1 MPIAF
6 IMPKFDMDQEKATV
20 VAWLKQEGDQIE
32 YDDPVL
38 TVETDKVAIDVPAPA
53 SGILAQIS
61 AKPGDVVP
69 VTTVIAYILK
79 PGESLSDLPAQ
90 GQTPAASA
98 EVSPAV
104 EAEPVIPAR
113 MVIKKPDER
122 GIKATPV
129 AERMAQSLGIDL
141 AEVPGQ
147 PERITKAHIEQY
159 LQGGKVPATPAARRL
174 AGELNIDLARVPASG
189 PQGRVQAQDVEQYS
203 LQAAVQP
210 AIPVAPVPVQ
220 RADQMIGQRPAEL
233 VPLTGIR
240 STIADR
246 MQASFQTAPHIAL
259 TVEVDLSQLESTRA
273 RLNEYAAHLGK
284 SKVSVTALLVR
295 LTAWALQ
302 RHPFLN
308 ASLVDQTIYMW
319 QEINIGVATAI
330 QGGLIVPVIRNAS
343 HKTVAEINDQIKDLS
358 ERARA
363 NKLTLEE
370 VKEGTFTIS
379 NLGMFGIQQFRAI
392 INPPESAILAVGSVV
407 RKPVVIDDQDTVAV
421 RPRMALTLSADH
433 RVVDGVA
440 AAEFLNDLVQAIEHP
455 DILIY

>member
-1 MPIAF
+1 MPIPF
-6 IMPKFDMDQEKATV
+6 IMPKFDMDQEKATI
-20 VAWLKQEGDQIE
+20 VAWMKNEGDRIE

-79 PGESLSDLPAQ
+79 PGESLADLPGQ
-90 GQTPAASA
+90 GKTPAAEAGGLS
-98 EVSPAV
+98 AV

-122 GIKATPV
+122 GVKVTPV

-141 AEVPGQ
+141 ADVPGQ
-147 PERITKAHIEQY
+147 PGRITKAHIEHY
-159 LQGGKVPATPAARRL
+159 LQEGKVPATPAARRL
-174 AGELNIDLARVPASG
+174 ASELGIDLAQVPGRG

-203 LQAAVQP
+203 QRAVSQP
-210 AIPVAPVPVQ
+210 AVPVTSTPVQ
-220 RADQMIGQRPAEL
+220 RLDQTVDRRPAEL
-233 VPLTGIR
+233 VPLAGIR

-259 TVEVDLSQLESTRA
+259 TVEVDLSQLESTRG
-273 RLNEYAAHLGK
+273 RLNEYAARLNR
-284 SKVSVTALLVR
+284 SKISITALLVR

-302 RHPFLN
+302 RHPYLN
-308 ASLVDQTIYMW
+308 ASLVDQTIYLW
-319 QEINIGVATAI
+319 QDINIGVATAI
-330 QGGLIVPVIRNAS
+330 QGGLIVPVIRSAGQ
-343 HKTVAEINDQIKDLS
+343 KTVAEINDQMKDLA
-358 ERARA
+358 ERART

-379 NLGMFGIQQFRAI
+379 NLGMYGIRQFRAI

-421 RPRMALTLSADH
+421 RPMMAITLSADH
-433 RVVDGVA
+433 RVVDGVT